1 METSQTLRTA
11 GTASLRAMHVRS
23 TEVGGGVLGVVGDR
37 QVTGVRRCSGTWPL
51 ERWRAGSWGISP
63 LDGPSPTE
71 CRQEVSEPP
80 RSLSSETVLF
90 FALSSTTQHHGFG
103 RSQIEAKLHARRC
116 VRLGT
121 VGRGRRSGIANTTI
135 QHEKPRKP
143 DFSEITPFIW
153 MHIGYLSGNSLNHF
167 FRPSSRCARPL
178 KGWPDF
184 PSVLLPFASLSPS
197 VLFFALSSTTQHHG
211 SDEVRSRPSSTQDA
225 ARGWEK
231 WEEGEEEAA
240 SDLPSPHIEEG
251 RSSWGE
257 EDASMAPRH
266 GCASG
271 HQEVSVSEPI
281 KKGRV
286 RKREAKSGESS
297 REARFGGRGGGCRG

>member
-1 METSQTLRTA
+1 MRNTPFWTKKIFWPTS
-11 GTASLRAMHVRS
+11 ASNS
-23 TEVGGGVLGVVGDR
+23 
-37 QVTGVRRCSGTWPL
+37 RR
-51 ERWRAGSWGISP
+51 GSI
-63 LDGPSPTE
+63 
-71 CRQEVSEPP
+71 
-80 RSLSSETVLF
+80 
-90 FALSSTTQHHGFG
+90 
-103 RSQIEAKLHARRC
+103 
-116 VRLGT
+116 
-121 VGRGRRSGIANTTI
+121 SGIANSTV

-271 HQEVSVSEPI
+271 HQEVSDDED
-281 KKGRV
+281 
-286 RKREAKSGESS
+286 
-297 REARFGGRGGGCRG
+297 GGRGEVAGPLRGGEGGCGGLGVEGGGELGGEGCEPRRPGRLLASSRRP

>member
-1 METSQTLRTA
+1 MRNTPFWTKKNFWPTS
-11 GTASLRAMHVRS
+11 ASNS
-23 TEVGGGVLGVVGDR
+23 
-37 QVTGVRRCSGTWPL
+37 RR
-51 ERWRAGSWGISP
+51 GSI
-63 LDGPSPTE
+63 
-71 CRQEVSEPP
+71 
-80 RSLSSETVLF
+80 
-90 FALSSTTQHHGFG
+90 
-103 RSQIEAKLHARRC
+103 
-116 VRLGT
+116 
-121 VGRGRRSGIANTTI
+121 SGIANSTV

-271 HQEVSVSEPI
+271 HQEVSER
-281 KKGRV
+281 GRV
-286 RKREAKSGESS
+286 GGGRTTRVGEVGGQGTGWCIGNEREAE
-297 REARFGGRGGGCRG
+297 